1 MAPIKLNPTNFN
13 PNLKARQMN
22 ALNKGGSL
30 GNYQKYKL
38 TEYLGNGFSGVERTA
53 NINLA
58 IS

>member
-30 GNYQKYKL
+30 GNY
-38 TEYLGNGFSGVERTA
+38 
-53 NINLA
+53 
-58 IS
+58 